1 VELDYLRPDK
11 VEQFILPDFP
21 PEVDGPATLR
31 LQEAISEI
39 RDSFGFK
46 AILHIIAIQYR
57 QALEQLASPRM
68 IEHDHMVLLKG
79 RLWGLSEILDI
90 PGAVEDRARELKE
103 AAKNENPSTGGG
115 R

>member
-11 VEQFILPDFP
+11 VEEFILPDFGTI
-21 PEVDGPATLR
+21 DGPATLR

-46 AILHIIAIQYR
+46 AALHIIALQYR
-57 QALEQLASPRM
+57 ATLEQLASPRLIDHEQM
-68 IEHDHMVLLKG
+68 ILLKG